1 MKHHRTIFAVSS
13 FAIALLGGVVFAVP
27 AAHASELLPSF
38 INTAVAKETTPD
50 ILTTDQRI
58 SILQEI
64 ASSSQDE
71 IAGLT
76 DKLKDLQLDDQWSIA
91 RDHFINALATSSEH
105 YAKIGEQLNKKD
117 ISLDEVKTTAKDLK
131 DWREAIYTPQL
142 KEVGNLILV
151 FQTES
156 VRSIIEAR
164 DTMISNDLKKLDR
177 QKLVNTDTLKKYLTQ
192 AEKSIGTARDLNDK
206 AKDLYYAAS
215 VIPFQQPKD
224 EIKSPEAQDMEKAPK
239 EAVTTTDPQDKD
251 VQDQIRDLSKE
262 SLKELKTAYEL
273 FFRMN
278 DRIRK

>member
-1 MKHHRTIFAVSS
+1 
-13 FAIALLGGVVFAVP
+13 
-27 AAHASELLPSF
+27 
-38 INTAVAKETTPD
+38 
-50 ILTTDQRI
+50 
-58 SILQEI
+58 
-64 ASSSQDE
+64 
-71 IAGLT
+71 
-76 DKLKDLQLDDQWSIA
+76 
-91 RDHFINALATSSEH
+91 
-105 YAKIGEQLNKKD
+105 
-117 ISLDEVKTTAKDLK
+117 
-131 DWREAIYTPQL
+131 
-142 KEVGNLILV
+142 
-151 FQTES
+151 
-156 VRSIIEAR
+156 
-164 DTMISNDLKKLDR
+164 MISNDLKKLDR